1 MRWEALRKP
10 TGSLDSITNDKLNG
24 SCEYVQLQWCWF
36 YFEYLNGYGSIS
48 TTKSHAGEWLYFLYK
63 CFTWNWAQTKTE
75 KLLSP
80 SGMRQI
86 SLFKMRYLTPM
97 QVRTGRHVAVLIKL
111 NWNAEKEYVNIMAR
125 QQGFNTVFQF
135 FYPPVG
141 FNVVF

>member
-10 TGSLDSITNDKLNG
+10 TGSLDNITNDSWMGHVNMCNF
-24 SCEYVQLQWCWF
+24 SDAD
-36 YFEYLNGYGSIS
+36 FEYLNGYRSIS

-63 CFTWNWAQTKTE
+63 CFMWNWAQTKTE

-80 SGMRQI
+80 SGMRQF
-86 SLFKMRYLTPM
+86 SLFKMRDLTPM

-125 QQGFNTVFQF
+125 QQGFNTIFQF